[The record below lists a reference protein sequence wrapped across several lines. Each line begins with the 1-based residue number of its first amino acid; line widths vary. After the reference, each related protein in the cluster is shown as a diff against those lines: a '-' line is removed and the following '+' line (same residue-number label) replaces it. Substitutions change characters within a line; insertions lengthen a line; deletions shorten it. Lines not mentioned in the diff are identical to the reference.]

1 MPDKI
6 YAMKQR
12 SFIRYSIAILLLL
25 CTAGACR
32 LYAQQDS
39 SYVLLQELLKRNEEQ
54 RLRDSFR
61 IAFLMLEVEK
71 VKHPRSG
78 DHKELLDRLQAIRT
92 EDSLKLVQE
101 QHEVD
106 RLRKIA
112 KGHPVRLFND
122 TLLEIYAPLGSFTA
136 ELRAKD
142 AHEKILALFQNNT
155 YHPDSFSIQPF
166 TDYFNIMY
174 GQTTILT
181 VSSYDALW
189 MNQTKQQLARTYLEN
204 IKFSIDRNRVEHS
217 WEKVALRW
225 TQVLIIV
232 VVAALLLR
240 LLSRGGLKLIRM
252 LGRHKPGV
260 IRDVRIRNYELF
272 SAAFLLKVLIR
283 VLYILRIIF
292 MGVIVYFAVSFIL
305 NVFPQTQPYTR
316 KLWDWVLDP
325 VKDVGLSIV
334 HYIPNLFKIAAI
346 IIFFRYIIYAFRYF
360 SLEVE
365 KGDLKLRHFHPE
377 WARTTYQIIRIVLIA
392 FCIVFVFPYLPGSDT
407 IAFKGISVFAGV
419 LISFGSSTAISNT
432 IAGFVI
438 TYMRPFKVGDWIK
451 VGNDTGRVKEK
462 TVLVTRIETINN
474 EEITIPNSSILSKHT
489 INYSS
494 TGSEGGLVITAT
506 VTMAYAV
513 EWRKVHEVL
522 REAACRTEYTN
533 KEKEPYVFQNTLD
546 SYYVTYQIN
555 VYTQEP
561 DKMYFIHTALLQHIQ
576 DGFKA
581 AGIDLH
587 LPAQITIKE

>member
-1 MPDKI
+1 
-6 YAMKQR
+6 MKQR
-12 SFIRYSIAILLLL
+12 NFILYIITLILLLGSG
-25 CTAGACR
+25 TGFR
-32 LYAQQDS
+32 LRAQQPDS
-39 SYVLLQELLKRNEEQ
+39 SYILLQELLKNNEEQ
-54 RLRDSFR
+54 RLRDSLR
-61 IAFLMLEVEK
+61 IVLLMLEVEK
-71 VKHPRSG
+71 VKHPKSAE
-78 DHKELLDRLQAIRT
+78 HKELMDRLQAIRT
-92 EDSLKLVQE
+92 EDSLKQVQE
-101 QHEVD
+101 KNEVE

-112 KGHPVRLFND
+112 QGFPVRLFND
-122 TLLEIYAPLGSFTA
+122 TLLEIYAPMGSFTA
-136 ELRAKD
+136 ESRAKE
-142 AHEKILALFQNNT
+142 AHEKILELFHSNHYT
-155 YHPDSFSIQPF
+155 PDSFNIRQF

-174 GQTTILT
+174 GETTVLT

-189 MNQTKQQLARTYLEN
+189 MNQTKQQLTRTYLEN
-204 IKFSIDRNRVEHS
+204 IKFSIDKNRVEHS

-225 TQVLIIV
+225 TQVLIII

-240 LLSRGGLKLIRM
+240 LLSRTGLRLIR
-252 LGRHKPGV
+252 LLHNSKSWV

-272 SAAFLLKVLIR
+272 SEKFLLKIFVRLLYFIR
-283 VLYILRIIF
+283 LLF
-292 MGVIVYFAVSFIL
+292 MGVVIYFAVTFIL

-316 KLWDWVLDP
+316 KLWNWVLDP
-325 VKDVGLSIV
+325 VKEVGMAIV

-346 IIFFRYIIYAFRYF
+346 IIVFRYIIYAFRYF

-365 KGDLKLRHFHPE
+365 RGDLRLKHFHPE
-377 WARTTYQIIRIVLIA
+377 WARTTYQIIRIALVA

-407 IAFKGISVFAGV
+407 VAFKGISVFAGV

-451 VGNDTGRVKEK
+451 VGTDTGMVKEK

-494 TGSEGGLVITAT
+494 SKAEGGLVITAT

-513 EWRKVHEVL
+513 DWRKVHEVL
-522 REAACRTEYTN
+522 IAAARATEHTNREQA
-533 KEKEPYVFQNTLD
+533 PYVFQNTLD

-561 DKMYFIHTALLQHIQ
+561 EKMYHIHTALLQHIQ
-576 DGFKA
+576 DGFKE

>member
-1 MPDKI
+1 
-6 YAMKQR
+6 MKKF
-12 SFIRYSIAILLLL
+12 SFVLYIVAILLVLG
-25 CTAGACR
+25 TAGVYQ
-32 LYAQQDS
+32 LHAQQPDS
-39 SYVLLQELLKRNEEQ
+39 SNMLLQELLRKNEEQ
-54 RLRDSFR
+54 RLRDSLR
-61 IAFLMLEVEK
+61 IVLLMLEVEK
-71 VKHPRSG
+71 VKHPKSAE
-78 DHKELLDRLQAIRT
+78 HKELMDRLQAIRT
-92 EDSLKLVQE
+92 EDSMKLVQE
-101 QHEVD
+101 QNEVA

-112 KGHPVRLFND
+112 QGFPVRLFND
-122 TLLEIYAPLGSFTA
+122 TLLEIYAPMGSFTA

-142 AHEKILALFQNNT
+142 AHEKVLELFHSNT
-155 YHPDSFSIQPF
+155 YNPDSFSIQQF

-174 GQTTILT
+174 GQTTVLT

-189 MNQTKQQLARTYLEN
+189 MNQTKQQLTRTYLEN
-204 IKFSIDRNRVEHS
+204 IRFSIDKNRVEHS

-225 TQVLIIV
+225 TQVLVIIV
-232 VVAALLLR
+232 VAVVLLR
-240 LLSRGGLKLIRM
+240 LLSRTGLKLNK
-252 LGRHKPGV
+252 LLHSNKSWV

-272 SAAFLLKVLIR
+272 SEKFLLKIFVR
-283 VLYILRIIF
+283 FLYFLRALF
-292 MGVIVYFAVSFIL
+292 MGIIMYFAVTFIL
-305 NVFPQTQPYTR
+305 NVFPQTRPYTR

-325 VKDVGLSIV
+325 VREVGMGIV

-346 IIFFRYIIYAFRYF
+346 IIVFRYIIYAFRYF

-365 KGDLKLRHFHPE
+365 RGELKLKHFHPE
-377 WARTTYQIIRIVLIA
+377 WARTTYQIIRIVLVA

-407 IAFKGISVFAGV
+407 VAFKGISVFAGV

-451 VGNDTGRVKEK
+451 VGTDTGMVKEK

-494 TGSEGGLVITAT
+494 SKAEGGLVITAT

-513 EWRKVHEVL
+513 DWRRVHEVL
-522 REAACRTEYTN
+522 IAAARATEYTN
-533 KEKEPYVFQNTLD
+533 REHEPYVFQNTLD

-555 VYTQEP
+555 VYTLEP
-561 DKMYFIHTALLQHIQ
+561 DKMYHIHTALLQHIQ
-576 DGFKA
+576 DGFKQ